1 MELRQLQRV
10 RVELLVLLSVL
21 GVLLARTLVELD
33 TARAQINYIE
43 RCAAVVAANPDD
55 PHAHFALAQAYRRG
69 GNLEAAIESYEEAVR
84 LAPNRLEAY
93 EPLAA
98 CYHKLDRP
106 DEVMATWTR
115 GFERN
120 SDWGWR
126 NLHLVRPCIT
136 ADNDEGR
143 IAWWKRVAER
153 RSDTGWPYVLLAEVH
168 ESLQQ
173 DNDAEACYRKA
184 GQADPDLAEW
194 LLRRGNERR
203 QGGDWNEA
211 VTFYRRSLKVR
222 PLYPPARFE
231 IGKAYLAMDETDS
244 ALQAYRLLRGEDE
257 TLAKN
262 LLDQIRARYED
273 RLDVHEK
280 LARIHLELQA
290 YEEAAT
296 AYSDILAIEP
306 KRVAA
311 HIGLGEA
318 LSELGRYDDAV
329 RAYRKAI
336 LMEPDAART
345 HLLLGK
351 TYVAQEHHG
360 LAIDSL
366 KRALKLD
373 PESPEI
379 YYELGKFY
387 VRVKNQALAVRQYR
401 RLKEL
406 DATLAGDLR
415 RHIQEA
421 AEQPAKAEAAEA
433 ELDTF
438 GRLKT
443 IGFDQNGNYVAYFER
458 LDSPVR
464 HGETVFGFDAQ
475 VSENEVKFSKN
486 GMTWVR
492 KLSE

>member
-1 MELRQLQRV
+1 MGLRQLQRV

-21 GVLLARTLVELD
+21 AVWLARTLVELD
-33 TARAQINYIE
+33 TARAQINFIE
-43 RCAAVVAANPDD
+43 RCAAIVASNPDD
-55 PHAHFALAQAYRRG
+55 PHAHFALAQAYRRK
-69 GNLEAAIESYEEAVR
+69 GNLEAAIQSYEEAVR
-84 LAPNRLEAY
+84 LAPDRLNTY
-93 EPLAA
+93 GPLAD
-98 CYHKLDRP
+98 CYQKLNRP
-106 DEVMATWTR
+106 DDVMATWSR
-115 GFERN
+115 GLQRDP
-120 SDWGWR
+120 DWAWR
-126 NLHLVRPCIT
+126 RFHLVGDYVGAGDT
-136 ADNDEGR
+136 EEQ
-143 IAWWKRVAER
+143 IARWREIAEL
-153 RSDTGWPYVLLAEVH
+153 RSDAGWPYVFLAEAH

-173 DNDAEACYRKA
+173 DDDAQACYRKA

-194 LLRRGNERR
+194 LLRRGEERR
-203 QGGDWNEA
+203 QRGDWNEA
-211 VTFYRRSLKVR
+211 VTFYMRSLKVQ
-222 PLYPPARFE
+222 PAYPPAHFE
-231 IGKAYLAMDETDS
+231 LGKAYLAMDETDS
-244 ALQAYRLLRGEDE
+244 ALQAYGVLRGEDE
-257 TLAKN
+257 RLAKK

-280 LARIHLELQA
+280 LARIHLELRA

-296 AYSDILAIEP
+296 AYRDILAIEP

-311 HIGLGEA
+311 HVGLGEA
-318 LSELGRYDDAV
+318 LSNVGRYDDAV
-329 RAYRKAI
+329 RSYGKAI
-336 LMEPDAART
+336 LMEPDTART
-345 HLLLGK
+345 HLLLGR

-373 PESPEI
+373 PEAPDTH
-379 YYELGKFY
+379 YELGKFY
-387 VRVKNQALAVRQYR
+387 LRVKNQALAVRHYR

-406 DATLAGDLR
+406 DATLAGELR
-415 RHIQEA
+415 GQIQEA
-421 AEQPAKAEAAEA
+421 AEQPARAREAEA

-443 IGFDQNGNYVAYFER
+443 IGFDQNGKYIAYFER